1 MESIASL
8 SLKADTTSLAAAGP
22 VLDQISVKTLT
33 AEQAAKKMAIAYNL
47 LAAAG
52 KDTSAIKTQEA
63 VGNSMLAAERNT
75 IRYYESWVKAANEAA
90 AASAKAAQA
99 ATPQGIFKAAGVRSP
114 EDTAKELNQL
124 RQAKALWEEAGKGAE
139 GYAGQI
145 GHITARIN
153 TLTEGNARAR
163 GELRQMASAMASLAF
178 EAAGAAFLV
187 TAVVGAIA
195 APVLPGVGLMR
206 TVEDTRLGMAAIL
219 VSMGRINGAA
229 PSLPTALNISSGMM
243 DKLVNDSMRFGVSIE
258 ALANTLRSTLAPGLA
273 AGMSLKQIQEIAT
286 VGTIAVKTI
295 GLDSKQTV
303 QEIRDL
309 VAGGIQAASSTL
321 ATSIGIKDSDIKRWR
336 EAGTLYEELMKKLQ
350 GFASASEESTKTL
363 TGAWEVLKT
372 KIALLMSD
380 ESGFGALKGI
390 LLGVSNYIGQIDEKS
405 KKMVFNPALVESAK
419 AYWELLKSI
428 GAVLKQIG
436 AIIEVLSPAIG
447 GFAKA
452 AAAEFG
458 KVASILDGLIGKSA
472 TWESRVIAAARAVLN
487 LSSLPGV
494 AKAMSDV
501 ATPGAPRGPQSSG
514 LITGLP
520 EAGEVTGDLSAAGNK
535 MRDDLLVGLKHTREG
550 LQAEYEKIIQNTV
563 SFERNLKMRRIN
575 LQIQSAEPRT
585 GKAAEDYAV
594 NYAAE
599 LSAIVAGEATLASA
613 KTEARRSLNEKL
625 ASLDRKENKTS
636 AAEAEIGHIL
646 KTTKGIEAQTQAVA
660 KHNAAVQA
668 GATVVEAVTRSSKN
682 AAEAE
687 EKIANWRTAHNGE
700 NIKALDAI
708 RLRKA
713 AAAKDDAVYAL
724 AQEEASKKQIDA
736 FSKST
741 AALQVDADALARE
754 AAALDAYGKGV
765 RATALSAADA
775 AIAIEK
781 KTRAV
786 SDSEV
791 ASRRAAA
798 ADVDLSNAWKN
809 LAAGANAAEADLAKV
824 RAEGL
829 DIYAQTEDQKIEL
842 KKSSL
847 LKIAKLEMDAAQ
859 KAYDVKPA
867 HTEAENQAI
876 LAARADYDRT
886 VVARSAEAED
896 AMANYRTKA
905 QVASWTK
912 TVNDIED
919 IAHKGFLSIGEKGV
933 SAWGQMLNT
942 FKKMFKTSVLEYIY
956 KELAKPFVLN
966 VTASLAGVAG
976 ASGMANAAGNAAGA
990 ASSGGGLLSM
1000 ASTAN
1005 SLYSASTGVIGN
1017 TVSGLASGATTLGGI
1032 ASATAVDVAAAA
1044 TYGTAVG
1051 SAQTAAIVAQ
1061 SGALEGIGAA
1071 AAGEGIMAGVTAGL
1085 AAIPVWGWAA
1095 LGALA
1100 IFSMDGGGG
1109 PKASE
1114 LAITGTSDALR
1125 LSPTN
1130 VNGAGNSGD
1139 NAAYLD
1145 AAKRLNTLPEPI
1157 RKMLLG
1163 ASISTEPTSD
1173 AAGLTGQLMASVKE
1187 LVDLGEFANQLKP
1200 ALAAMQKVVDDNVL
1214 VALAAQFKTLKI
1226 DAGALNSY
1234 YQNFYSAAD
1243 KYDAGLKDVTL
1254 AMNKLGITTIPKTN
1268 AEFKK
1273 LVDAQDLTTT
1283 SGQITFSALIGIS
1296 GAFNEV
1302 TKNATA
1308 ATAALDENS
1317 FATLVDFN
1325 RYKANGLMGPLAG
1338 SSSAAYFS
1346 KFADGGDH
1354 FGGLRMV
1361 GERGIE
1367 LEATGPSRITNTENL
1382 MSALSNSGRNTEA
1395 IIAELRKLQTSNA
1408 ELRAELVEIRKSS
1421 KRTADITEKSDA
1433 IGPAPSRATL

>member
-22 VLDQISVKTLT
+22 VLDQISAKTLT

-286 VGTIAVKTI
+286 IGTIAVKTI

-472 TWESRVIAAARAVLN
+472 TWESRMIAAARAVLN

-646 KTTKGIEAQTQAVA
+646 KTTKGIDAQTQAVA

-668 GATVVEAVTRSSKN
+668 GAAVVEAVTRSSKN

-687 EKIANWRTAHNGE
+687 EKIAGWRAAHNGE

-809 LAAGANAAEADLAKV
+809 LATGANAAEADLAKV

-867 HTEAENQAI
+867 HTEAEKQAI

-1000 ASTAN
+1000 ANTAN

-1017 TVSGLASGATTLGGI
+1017 TVAGLASGATSLGGI
-1032 ASATAVDVAAAA
+1032 AEATAVGIETAAA
-1044 TYGTAVG
+1044 YGTAVG
-1051 SAQTAAIVAQ
+1051 SAQTAMLAAQ
-1061 SGALEGIGAA
+1061 TGEMVGIGAA

-1130 VNGAGNSGD
+1130 VNDAGNSGD

-1163 ASISTEPTSD
+1163 ASISTGPTSD

-1200 ALAAMQKVVDDNVL
+1200 ALVAMQKVVDDNVL

-1226 DAGALNSY
+1226 DAGALTSY

-1243 KYDAGLKDVTL
+1243 KYDTGLKDVTL
-1254 AMNKLGITTIPKTN
+1254 AMNKLGITDIPKTN

-1273 LVDAQDLTTT
+1273 LVDAQDLTST
-1283 SGQITFSALIGIS
+1283 SGQIMFSALIGIS

-1325 RYKANGLMGPLAG
+1325 RYKANGLTGPLAG
-1338 SSSAAYFS
+1338 SSSAAYYS

-1395 IIAELRKLQTSNA
+1395 IIAELRKLQASNA